1 MRPTRSIA
9 GACAL
14 ALLALTASASAQSKD
29 DRYRYTFEPDDLM
42 GETFGAPP
50 PLLRVPPKGRRV
62 MLIRP
67 RVSFVVELLESV
79 EVM

>member
-9 GACAL
+9 AACAL
-14 ALLALTASASAQSKD
+14 ALLALSTSAAAQSKD
-29 DRYRYTFEPDDLM
+29 DSYRYVFEPDDLM
-42 GETFGAPP
+42 GETFGEPP

-62 MLIRP
+62 MLLRP
-67 RVSFVVELLESV
+67 RVSFVGELLKSV